1 MKFDL
6 TDLIDQRQE
15 QMQRTF
21 ETELLGIKQQYR
33 ESIKNV
39 DSASQTLETL
49 FSDKMIKVKT
59 KIAKFFAKTEIM
71 VTDCNKQVVD
81 IGQMINMWQKNQ
93 QGPLQKCTAQIFT
106 LQSQMAQAERER
118 ETEFGILK
126 ESIQRVTKAL
136 YDSHND
142 DFVDRPNV
150 ESQKLMQFI
159 NHSPNVDLNF
169 PI

>member
-1 MKFDL
+1 
-6 TDLIDQRQE
+6 
-15 QMQRTF
+15 
-21 ETELLGIKQQYR
+21 
-33 ESIKNV
+33 
-39 DSASQTLETL
+39 
-49 FSDKMIKVKT
+49 
-59 KIAKFFAKTEIM
+59 
-71 VTDCNKQVVD
+71 
-81 IGQMINMWQKNQ
+81 
-93 QGPLQKCTAQIFT
+93 
-106 LQSQMAQAERER
+106 MAQAERER